1 MYLVDLWTDE
11 KLSLQKLHDDWLEF
25 KKEDPVNHA
34 ETFILEFFQILD
46 ATLRGR
52 NDYEI
57 EGLTG
62 AEVLRMYEKLITIC

>member
-34 ETFILEFFQILD
+34 ETFTLEFFQILD

-52 NDYEI
+52 NDCEFV
-57 EGLTG
+57 GPTG
-62 AEVLRMYEKLITIC
+62 PELLRLFKRLMKEC

>member
-11 KLSLQKLHDDWLEF
+11 KLSLQRLHDDWLEF

-34 ETFILEFFQILD
+34 DTFIREFFEILD

-52 NDYEI
+52 NDYDI

-62 AEVLRMYEKLITIC
+62 VEVFRLYTKLMAIC